1 MGISFG
7 EFDVL
12 HRYQPIMILAAALSI
27 LSAVLLPIL
36 PEMTKRKM
44 PDTFDDIDVKE
55 VKKDIPE

>member
-36 PEMTKRKM
+36 PEMTKTKM

-55 VKKDIPE
+55 VKKDVPE

>member
-44 PDTFDDIDVKE
+44 PDTHEDIYMKE
-55 VKKDIPE
+55 DKVRSVI

>member
-12 HRYQPIMILAAALSI
+12 HRYEPTMILAAALSI

-44 PDTFDDIDVKE
+44 PDTYEDIDLKE
-55 VKKDIPE
+55 EKNDVTE